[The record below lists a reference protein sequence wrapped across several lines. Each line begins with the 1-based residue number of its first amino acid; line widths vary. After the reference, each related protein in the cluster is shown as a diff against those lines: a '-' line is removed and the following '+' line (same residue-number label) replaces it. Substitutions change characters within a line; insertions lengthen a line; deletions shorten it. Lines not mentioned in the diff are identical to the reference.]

1 MTCVNIPT
9 ANYKRSEKAPRNKY
23 YIRVFATEQD
33 GITTAWEKM
42 IDHRPNASDYSN
54 FEAECIALNRT
65 FVLAALNA
73 YDKSEAVN
81 SFTLNGEKGWYPLEK
96 RVGLR
101 NSIRIEAE
109 AQRENT
115 TLFVN
120 GKAIQTTTEKAL
132 SFLRDLE
139 LYAIDC
145 NQRTETHRANI
156 NALQTVQEILTY
168 DYTAEYPTKITRDL

>member
-42 IDHRPNASDYSN
+42 IDHRPTASDYSA
-54 FEAECIALNRT
+54 FEAECIAQNRT
-65 FVLAALNA
+65 FVLAALA
-73 YDKSEAVN
+73 AHDKSAAVN
-81 SFTLNGEKGWYPLEK
+81 SFTLNGETDWFPLEK

-101 NSIRIEAE
+101 NSIQIEADVE
-109 AQRENT
+109 RETT

-120 GKAIQTTTEKAL
+120 GKAIQTTPEKAL
-132 SFLRDLE
+132 IFLRDLE

-156 NALQTVQEILTY
+156 NALETVQEILAY
-168 DYTAEYPTKITRDL
+168 DYTASYPEKISRNL